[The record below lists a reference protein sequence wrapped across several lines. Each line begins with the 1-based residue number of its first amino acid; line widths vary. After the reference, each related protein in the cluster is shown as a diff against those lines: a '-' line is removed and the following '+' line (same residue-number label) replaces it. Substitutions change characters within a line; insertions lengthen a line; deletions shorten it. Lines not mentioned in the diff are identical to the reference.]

1 MLQRFMEIGPNEAA
15 GPSSSDAGSHF
26 VNIGP
31 NGTNIGSNGTDIGPI
46 YITHNTQGIESG
58 INIGPL
64 HIGPNGIDF
73 VGIGTSYLA
82 IAVGIANICLLVA
95 LIYVYMKNYRQ
106 LKSKFTMGLLVFASL
121 LLLQNVIST
130 SFLVVNLI
138 LGMGHHGL
146 DIDRPQFPLSSIN
159 IIQLIALSILLY
171 ITWE

>member
-1 MLQRFMEIGPNEAA
+1 MIQRFMEIGSNSAA
-15 GPSSSDAGSHF
+15 GPNSGDMGPI
-26 VNIGP
+26 VNVGP
-31 NGTNIGSNGTDIGPI
+31 NGTHIGPNGTDIGPI
-46 YITHNTQGIESG
+46 YISHNTQGIESG

-82 IAVGIANICLLVA
+82 IAVGIANICLLLA
-95 LIYVYMKNYRQ
+95 LVYVYMKNYRQ

-121 LLLQNVIST
+121 LLLQNIIST

-159 IIQLIALSILLY
+159 VIQLIALSILLK